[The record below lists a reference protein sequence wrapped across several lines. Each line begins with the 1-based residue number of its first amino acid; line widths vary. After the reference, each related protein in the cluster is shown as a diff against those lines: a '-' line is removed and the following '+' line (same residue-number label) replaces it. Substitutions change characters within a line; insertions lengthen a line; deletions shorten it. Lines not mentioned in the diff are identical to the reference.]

1 VKRRGLV
8 IGLACQL
15 VIGRS
20 CHVSLGG
27 SGGFCQLTVELVLET
42 MHTEQHAGRT
52 RDPGSLVW
60 TCGIDAHQ
68 ALLDIRTELDKVID
82 LLAA

>member
-1 VKRRGLV
+1 MAVSGL
-8 IGLACQL
+8 
-15 VIGRS
+15 S
-20 CHVSLGG
+20 
-27 SGGFCQLTVELVLET
+27 LTVELVLET

>member
-1 VKRRGLV
+1 
-8 IGLACQL
+8 
-15 VIGRS
+15 
-20 CHVSLGG
+20 
-27 SGGFCQLTVELVLET
+27 